1 MTVKIGVM
9 SAAFPSLSLEYL
21 ATWDSDS
28 GFERL
33 EIACWPSGEEWEV
46 LG

>member
-9 SAAFPSLSLEYL
+9 SMASPSLPLEEL

-33 EIACWPSGEEWEV
+33 EIACCSGEGWEV
-46 LG
+46 LD